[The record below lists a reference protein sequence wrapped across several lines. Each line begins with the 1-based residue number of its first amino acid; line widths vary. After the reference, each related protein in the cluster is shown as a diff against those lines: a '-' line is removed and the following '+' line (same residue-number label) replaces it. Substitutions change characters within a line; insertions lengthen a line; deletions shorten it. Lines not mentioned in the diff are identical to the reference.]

1 MAADYSS
8 FVAEYYD
15 YVPPVA
21 GRRDLAFY
29 RALARE
35 TGGPVLELGCG
46 TGRILLPLA
55 EDGHR
60 VTGLD
65 LSRAMLER
73 ARAKLAQAPAE
84 VRERVRLVEADM
96 TRFELGETFRA
107 IIIPFRPFQHLV
119 EVEQQL
125 ACLAAAY
132 RHLAPGGT
140 LALDFF
146 HTDPRRMIDPHL
158 FALRDE
164 MPGGAARGQSE
175 PAQERFPHAEV
186 ALPNGTRVLL
196 SERTTAFHR
205 ATQTNDVELIYTV
218 THPDGQTERLVFA
231 FTVRYFFRYEVEH
244 LLARAGFR
252 LRAVYGDFE
261 RSPLADD
268 SPEMIFL
275 AERPG

>member
-1 MAADYSS
+1 MAEYSS
-8 FVAEYYD
+8 FVAESYD

-21 GRRDLAFY
+21 GRRDLEFY
-29 RALARE
+29 RGLARE
-35 TGGPVLELGCG
+35 TGGPMLELGCG

-65 LSRAMLER
+65 ISQAMLER
-73 ARAKLAQAPAE
+73 AHAKLARVPAE

-96 TRFELGETFRA
+96 TRFELGEKFRVVM
-107 IIIPFRPFQHLV
+107 IPFRPFQDLI
-119 EVEQQL
+119 EVAEQL
-125 ACLAAAY
+125 ACLAAAH
-132 RHLAPGGT
+132 RHLEPGGT
-140 LALDFF
+140 LVLDFF
-146 HTDPRRMIDPHL
+146 QTDPRRMFDPL
-158 FALRDE
+158 FT
-164 MPGGAARGQSE
+164 
-175 PAQERFPHAEV
+175 QEAHPHPEV
-186 ALPNGTRVLL
+186 TLPDGTRVLL

-218 THPDGQTERLVFA
+218 THRDRRTERLVFA

-252 LRAVYGDFE
+252 LRAVYGNFD

-268 SPEMIFL
+268 SPEMIFT
-275 AERPG
+275 AVRPG